1 MKVESLPIFNRKY
14 MASPF
19 GHTKKFVA
27 SIDGKI
33 SFALLITVL
42 RFAFIISYV

>member
-1 MKVESLPIFNRKY
+1 MEDENLPIFNRKY